1 MKAPGPIKAI
11 LFDLDDTLLY
21 SNMNTFLPHYFR
33 ALTARLAPL
42 VPPDRLVPQLLAST
56 QVMMANRDR
65 SRTNQEVFV
74 TDFFPKI
81 GLAEDVL
88 APVFAA
94 FYTHDFPRLRG
105 LTRPRPEARPLL
117 ESLLAAGYQLAI
129 ATQPVFPL
137 TAIRQRL
144 EWAGIG
150 DLPFAWITSYE
161 TSHACKPAPA
171 FFQEILERLGRAPAD
186 CLMVGNDGPADLDAA
201 AQLGLLTYWITDSES
216 STPPRRPATGQGSLE
231 ALQGWLEK
239 HQSPAHK

>member
-1 MKAPGPIKAI
+1 MATIGPIKAI
-11 LFDLDDTLLY
+11 LFDLDDTLLD

-33 ALTARLAPL
+33 ALTARLSPL

-56 QVMMANRDR
+56 QVMMTNRDR

-74 TDFFPKI
+74 ADFFPKI
-81 GLAEDVL
+81 GLAEAVL
-88 APVFAA
+88 APIFEE
-94 FYTHDFPRLRG
+94 FYAHDFPRLRG
-105 LTRPRPEARPLL
+105 LTRTRSEARPLL
-117 ESLLAAGYQLAI
+117 ESLLAAGYQIVI

-171 FFQEILERLGRAPAD
+171 FFQEILERLGRSPAD

-201 AQLGLLTYWITDSES
+201 AQLGLLTYWISDSES
-216 STPPRRPATGQGSLE
+216 STPPRLPPTGQGSL
-231 ALQGWLEK
+231 ADLRGWLSMG
-239 HQSPAHK
+239 HG